1 MERRAKVARVSE
13 QILYNSFVD
22 KEVLLTALLGELIL
36 EQVQ

>member
-1 MERRAKVARVSE
+1 MERRAKVVRVST

-22 KEVLLTALLGELIL
+22 KEVLLTALLGKLIL